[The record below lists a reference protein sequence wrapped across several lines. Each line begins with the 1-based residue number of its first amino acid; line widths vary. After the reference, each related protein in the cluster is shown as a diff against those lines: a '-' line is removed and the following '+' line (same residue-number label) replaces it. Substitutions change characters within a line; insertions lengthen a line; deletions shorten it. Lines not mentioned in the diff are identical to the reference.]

1 MSLST
6 KDMSMKNIH
15 GNLLLL
21 FLLFTPFIHAQ
32 EHYYCSYD
40 INSSKKSA
48 TVHEAVNISFTTH
61 QKIHNEVM
69 FFDLKPLPS
78 DAYEIISIK
87 EKRHEFNYHDAKK
100 EFEFLLLP
108 TKSGKIEVK
117 FDFQVRR
124 ASDDAVAQAYT
135 GSRDNVK
142 SIPTIKVHIDT
153 PTVELNIKKLP
164 DDIHAVGDFNFSMH
178 IDKESVSSYDKVN
191 VVYTLQGRG
200 FLDKNFE
207 PIQKLNSVSIFRGIK
222 EKEPRATKN
231 GYIYKKEW
239 SYALV
244 ADKNYTLP
252 KVTLKT
258 YNYRNKQMIDKTTQE
273 KEIVVTKLDI
283 ESLLDDEESPNPAVD
298 YTKYIAYFYNFLLF
312 LTGFLV
318 AKLLEYLPKKI
329 SKEKNSCED
338 IKHATTPKELLK
350 YLTPYFSK
358 IDIEEEILLLES
370 LIYDKNSKV
379 HFEKI
384 KSLVV
389 SKIRKYKT
397 C

>member
-32 EHYYCSYD
+32 EHYYCSYE

-48 TVHEAVNISFTTH
+48 VVHEAVNISFTTH

-108 TKSGKIEVK
+108 KKSGKIEVK

-142 SIPTIKVHIDT
+142 SIPTIKVHIAT

-164 DDIHAVGDFNFSMH
+164 ADIHAVGDFNFSMH
-178 IDKESVSSYDKVN
+178 IDKDRVSSYDKVN

-200 FLDKNFE
+200 FLDKSFE
-207 PIQKLNSVSIFRGIK
+207 PIQKLNSVSIFRGLK
-222 EKEPRATKN
+222 EKEPRATKD
-231 GYIYKKEW
+231 GYLYKKEW

-244 ADKNYTLP
+244 SDRNYKIP

-258 YNYRNKQMIDKTTQE
+258 YNYRNRQMMNRTTEE
-273 KEIVVTKLDI
+273 KEIHVTKLDI
-283 ESLLDDEESPNPAVD
+283 ASLLDDEESPNSAVD
-298 YTKYIAYFYNFLLF
+298 YKKYIAYFYNFLLF
-312 LTGFLV
+312 LAGFLM
-318 AKLLEYLPKKI
+318 AKLIEYLPKRA
-329 SKEKNSCED
+329 SKKEHTYDD
-338 IKHATTPKELLK
+338 IQNIKTPKELLK
-350 YLTPYFSK
+350 YLTPYFNK
-358 IDIEEEILLLES
+358 IDIEAEVLSLES
-370 LIYDKNSKV
+370 LIYNKNSKEN
-379 HFEKI
+379 FKKI
-384 KSLVV
+384 KAIVLG
-389 SKIRKYKT
+389 KIKKSVRE
-397 C
+397 